1 MNGTLRILDMFWY
14 QNFISHIR
22 IFRVV
27 ELTVVRLCLSLFR
40 KRYFE
45 KRKKKWKIF
54 IGILKNKYI
63 YLK

>member
-45 KRKKKWKIF
+45 KRKKN
-54 IGILKNKYI
+54 GKYS
-63 YLK
+63 